1 MTPSNISGTEQ
12 AQAVNVALTPCP
24 FCGGK
29 PVLRRI
35 VEEYEADS
43 DGPAGEFDARFMI
56 CCDTCGIETGEEYRT
71 EAISAWNRR
80 AVPSLPQ
87 DVAKLIAEYRPSMP
101 TEVLHLW
108 AEDAKAAL
116 TAQSSTIASAREVI
130 DGLLKALKVVEFRSY
145 EPGEA
150 TDDEKTIRF
159 EARPVVVAAR
169 EWQGR

>member
-1 MTPSNISGTEQ
+1 MTPETCNSPDTE
-12 AQAVNVALTPCP
+12 AQAVNVALALKLWKQH
-24 FCGGK
+24 GGGQYG
-29 PVLRRI
+29 PHTETLDMPLDRF
-35 VEEYEADS
+35 S
-43 DGPAGEFDARFMI
+43 DFITAFVAAQASAPA
-56 CCDTCGIETGEEYRT
+56 
-71 EAISAWNRR
+71 
-80 AVPSLPQ
+80 LPQ
-87 DVAKLIAEYRPSMP
+87 DIAKLIAEYRPSMP

-159 EARPVVVAAR
+159 EARQVVVAAR
-169 EWQGR
+169 AWME